1 MEVHRQEKSG
11 FQQLA
16 EWIFYGNYF
25 YGLCAVAIM
34 LETAVQLALPYDG
47 PLLYALAFVATV
59 VFYNYPYARLS
70 QAPSNN
76 PRTTWYRQHHRW
88 IMRSQF
94 VLTAVLLLLMAWL
107 LVQYGRWLLLAGW
120 VDWLLLLLFPVLGAM
135 YYGANFLSKR
145 HNLRQIGWL
154 KPFVIGFVWAGVA
167 NVYPIL
173 FHKLIHNSPYELTLR
188 AALLFLKN
196 FMFVSMLAIL
206 FDIKDYEADSKHQL
220 NTLVVKLGL
229 RKTIFYVVFPLTLLG
244 LLTFLSY
251 ALINQFD
258 LLKMVLLMIPFFAL
272 LAAARSLRKR
282 RTLMYYLVVIDGLF
296 IVKAFFGIL
305 AMMV

>member
-1 MEVHRQEKSG
+1 MNSHHQPKPWSQR
-11 FQQLA
+11 LA
-16 EWIFYGNYF
+16 ECIFYGNYF
-25 YGLCAVAIM
+25 YGICAVAIM
-34 LETAVQLALPYDG
+34 LETDVQLKIPFDG
-47 PLLYALAFVATV
+47 IPIYALTFAATV
-59 VFYNYPYARLS
+59 LFYNYPYARIS
-70 QAPSNN
+70 RSPSNN
-76 PRTTWYRQHHRW
+76 PRTQWYVRHHAAVV
-88 IMRSQF
+88 ISQF
-94 VLTAVLLLLMAWL
+94 ILTTA
-107 LVQYGRWLLLAGW
+107 
-120 VDWLLLLLFPVLGAM
+120 LLLLLISSLVQHGKEIERQTPAAWFLFLIFPIIGTL
-135 YYGANFLSKR
+135 YYGSNLLTKKY
-145 HNLRQIGWL
+145 NLRQIGPL

-173 FHKLIHNSPYELTLR
+173 YDHLLHPGPYTLTLQ
-188 AALLFLKN
+188 ATLLFLKTL
-196 FMFVSMLAIL
+196 MFVAMLAIL

-251 ALINQFD
+251 ALTHQFN
-258 LLKMVLLMIPFFAL
+258 LLKILLMMVPFFLL

-305 AMMV
+305 AFSI